1 MTRRYEPRIAFSLA
15 FTLLCASTSNV
26 AAAQTSAA
34 APATA
39 LTPYTAP
46 DQSASAGVPSGW
58 KVDKGEQTVIIMRG
72 PQHEVIQLGT
82 TVIARNAPFQLN
94 EAASG
99 GVDMSMPFQMGLGQ
113 KLTMILARTAA
124 VTGQPAPQI
133 SIVSVTPL
141 SLPATMGQCG
151 KVIADY
157 TGARG
162 PTKIVALL
170 CSLPMDRAGLYK
182 TMYKLAQ
189 APIAVA
195 QQSAP
200 VAAAIFASY
209 RIPPA
214 MLQRKLAPVTAPVV
228 MPRGTVRAGGTPGAD
243 QQGSLDAAECFD
255 LTVLRETPRNE
266 LPRKC
271 GGTAPDR

>member
-1 MTRRYEPRIAFSLA
+1 MTLRYEPFIAVPLA
-15 FTLLCASTSNV
+15 CTLLCATVSH
-26 AAAQTSAA
+26 AGAQASPGASAS
-34 APATA
+34 A
-39 LTPYTAP
+39 LTLYTAP
-46 DQSASAGVPSGW
+46 DQSASVGVPSGW
-58 KVDKGEQTVIIMRG
+58 KVDKGDQTVIVMTG
-72 PQHEVIQLGT
+72 PGNERVLLGT

-94 EAASG
+94 ETASG
-99 GVDMSMPFQMGLGQ
+99 GADISMPYQMGLGQ
-113 KLTMILARTAA
+113 KLTMLLARTAA
-124 VTGQPAPQI
+124 VTGQQAPQI

-141 SLPATMGQCG
+141 PLPATMGQCG

-157 TGARG
+157 TGVRG
-162 PTKIVALL
+162 PSKIVALL

-182 TMYKLAQ
+182 NVYKLAQ
-189 APIAVA
+189 APVAVA
-195 QQSAP
+195 RQSAP

-209 RIPPA
+209 RIPPV

-228 MPRGTVRAGGTPGAD
+228 MPRGTARAGGTPGAD

-255 LTVLRETPRNE
+255 LAVLRETPRNE